1 MFGNPW
7 LPTPCSAQLFR
18 ERSSNS
24 EDCPWIWTFCRQQLF
39 WWPSTSKIEQL
50 VDDFLEDFQMCSS
63 HPNTN
68 RTPDLKTCYFMKTNE
83 KHTQTQPT
91 IVGGLDARGNG
102 CWHRCVVCVWAMTG
116 GASMFAHSP
125 SKFIASAKA
134 PHQRCF
140 TRQILRPPPGNTNR
154 TQIALPLPLARHC

>member
-1 MFGNPW
+1 MFANPW

-50 VDDFLEDFQMCSS
+50 EDDFLQGFQMCSS

-68 RTPDLKTCYFMKTNE
+68 RTPDLKTCYFMKHMKNNN
-83 KHTQTQPT
+83 KHKQ
-91 IVGGLDARGNG
+91 LDARGNC
-102 CWHRCVVCVWAMTG
+102 CWHRCVVCVWAMKG
-116 GASMFAHSP
+116 EV
-125 SKFIASAKA
+125 
-134 PHQRCF
+134 PHVCTQS
-140 TRQILRPPPGNTNR
+140 RQIHCICQRSPPEVCIYIRTNTYKYI
-154 TQIALPLPLARHC
+154 QM